1 MLGCCSNRGDSQH
14 KNLAYARSMWK
25 VTDVKWVEWVSKR
38 SSETNEWNDE
48 VNECKRSEHDTIVS
62 GECSGDWRVSDR
74 QAWMNGRVKWTEE
87 LRSKRSEWNEWNG
100 RNYWTC
106 ELVMWGAVGA
116 FCRRNADAFFKK
128 YMKSINTKC
137 PQDGFFVV
145 SWDIWGHLV
154 FIQAI
159 WRDNMKRKKEL
170 WPLVGPFFIIKANM
184 LFSMK
189 REKELMWPLY
199 GAFFFGCDC
208 K

>member
-48 VNECKRSEHDTIVS
+48 VNECKRSE
-62 GECSGDWRVSDR
+62 
-74 QAWMNGRVKWTEE
+74 
-87 LRSKRSEWNEWNG
+87 WNEWNG

-137 PQDGFFVV
+137 PYRGFFVMPG
-145 SWDIWGHLV
+145 DLWGHLV

-159 WRDNMKRKKEL
+159 WRDDMKRKREL

-189 REKELMWPLY
+189 RKKNWCGPFMGP
-199 GAFFFGCDC
+199 FFGCDC